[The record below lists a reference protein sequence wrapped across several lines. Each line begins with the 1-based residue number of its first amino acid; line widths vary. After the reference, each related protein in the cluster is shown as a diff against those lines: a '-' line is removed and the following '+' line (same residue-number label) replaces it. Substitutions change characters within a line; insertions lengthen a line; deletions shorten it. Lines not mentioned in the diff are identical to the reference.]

1 MEAKVVDLDGKIVAP
16 GQRGELCIRGYC
28 VMLNYWNDDAK
39 TDEVL
44 SADRWY
50 RTGYVNVTQSTKKQW
65 CLDYTFFAHK
75 VFAGRFAAVRS
86 VMLLGGSWA

>member
-1 MEAKVVDLDGKIVAP
+1 MGPHVEAKVVDLDGKIVAP

-50 RTGYVNVTQSTKKQW
+50 RTGYVNISTQSMVARLCVLFRRT
-65 CLDYTFFAHK
+65 A
-75 VFAGRFAAVRS
+75 
-86 VMLLGGSWA
+86 